1 MDPATDPAADPVRV
15 VHHVHRSGAGD
26 VVALCSGRAAE
37 AWSPR
42 PLEGV
47 LTDLRDTSARHVVSW
62 LGGRRPVV
70 TLPLPQGG
78 HHLHSTH
85 PSGAG
90 NALDTLPPCPVHV
103 DPPPPGGPHRRGTSA
118 QAQAARA
125 ASRARHPSNW
135 PPVRP
140 VPPV

>member
-15 VHHVHRSGAGD
+15 VHHVHR
-26 VVALCSGRAAE
+26 
-37 AWSPR
+37 SPR

-70 TLPLPQGG
+70 TLTLTLPQGG

-85 PSGAG
+85 PT
-90 NALDTLPPCPVHV
+90 D
-103 DPPPPGGPHRRGTSA
+103 
-118 QAQAARA
+118 
-125 ASRARHPSNW
+125 W